1 MNGVDGILSAERCLQ
16 PQVLWKMDFP
26 QPTDVQKQS
35 MFLYGERN
43 ASSERALQNEVEGAC
58 RTGLD
63 SLELLEFP
71 ELRPHPCIVFHARV
85 HIQVQG
91 FNLQTVNSSSFAR
104 LNLKMPD
111 SEEGHFCKRASA
123 LRRVGTVHCQA
134 WLC

>member
-1 MNGVDGILSAERCLQ
+1 MNGVDGILSAERCPQ
-16 PQVLWKMDFP
+16 PQALLKVDFS
-26 QPTDVQKQS
+26 QPTGMQKQS
-35 MFLYGERN
+35 ICLYGERN
-43 ASSERALQNEVEGAC
+43 ASSERALRNEVESAR
-58 RTGLD
+58 RTGSD

-85 HIQVQG
+85 HIQVQS
-91 FNLQTVNSSSFAR
+91 FNLQTVHSSGFAR
-104 LNLKMPD
+104 LNLTLPD